1 MYTELYRQA
10 NKFQEK
16 LDGADLVLSVIA
28 GKASDVISIA
38 ASKSLKNSKKEQIP
52 DRLNKKPQKSEFLVN
67 SPVHMGMYMH
77 ILWLAF

>member
-52 DRLNKKPQKSEFLVN
+52 DKKPQKSEFLVN